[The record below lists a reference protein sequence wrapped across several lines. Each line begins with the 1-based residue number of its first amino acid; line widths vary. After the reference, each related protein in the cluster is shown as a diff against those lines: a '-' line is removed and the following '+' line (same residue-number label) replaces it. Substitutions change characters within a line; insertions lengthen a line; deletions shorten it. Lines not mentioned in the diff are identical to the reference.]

1 MDSEPVTEKQVNF
14 MKSLGVDIPNG
25 VTKTEARF
33 IIDRAVAKADESD
46 RPARTQPKPVA
57 TEFLDERNTT
67 MYVSYVKD
75 LVVSGKDLT
84 EAIDMIKLAIKEFS

>member
-1 MDSEPVTEKQVNF
+1 MENEPATEKQVDF

-25 VTKTEARF
+25 ISKTEARF
-33 IIDRAVAKADESD
+33 VIDRAVAKADEEN
-46 RPARTQPKPVA
+46 RPAKTELKPVA